1 MAGWGGN
8 VTDFTAVYAACV
20 QAVLLGA
27 FTVVLLPDRFMATP
41 GRRIALAAMVGA
53 AAMVP
58 FASGA
63 SLMYFSRGLLGDPSV
78 STVLLL
84 LVALFRTPC
93 ESRPVPA
100 SIPWWVVILG
110 LPLYLTAL
118 GAGGFDLYEWGYG
131 GHQLLPLLLFVAAIH
146 WRRYPALAGV
156 LGLGMLAWHFRL
168 LESTNLWDYLL
179 DPMLFVWA
187 FWQLVRAMV
196 RRFKLPG
203 ASAT

>member
-8 VTDFTAVYAACV
+8 VTDITAVYATCV
-20 QAVLLGA
+20 QALLLGVFAVLL
-27 FTVVLLPDRFMATP
+27 FDRFVATLW
-41 GRRIALAAMVGA
+41 RRFALAAMVGA

-63 SLMYFSRGLLGDPSV
+63 SFMYFSRGLLGDPSV

-84 LVALFRTPC
+84 LAALFRAPR

-100 SIPWWVVILG
+100 FIPWWVMILG
-110 LPLYLTAL
+110 VPLYSTAL

-131 GHQLLPLLLFVAAIH
+131 GHKLLPVLLLVVAIN

-187 FWQLVRAMV
+187 LWQLVLAML
-196 RRFKLPG
+196 RRFKPHRTSTL
-203 ASAT
+203 